1 MKPSVYTQIYQDGL
15 LILKLGN
22 EDLINGR
29 SQRSD
34 LKENRK
40 KILSGAMRDKDLPQT
55 KNSVKKESMTL
66 FACFNER

>member
-40 KILSGAMRDKDLPQT
+40 KILSGAMRDKDLLTYSKP
-55 KNSVKKESMTL
+55 KIVSKKR
-66 FACFNER
+66 A